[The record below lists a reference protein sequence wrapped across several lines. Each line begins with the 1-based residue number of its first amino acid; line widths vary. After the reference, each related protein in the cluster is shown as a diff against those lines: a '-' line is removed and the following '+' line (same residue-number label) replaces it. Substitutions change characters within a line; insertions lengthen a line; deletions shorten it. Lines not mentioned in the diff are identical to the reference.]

1 MITVALISEEQF
13 EALRGVTYAADSKC
27 YPERDGL
34 GRPFISIQEM
44 EGLGLDLQVVEWI
57 APDSDELNNVS
68 NGINP

>member
-1 MITVALISEEQF
+1 MIRVALITEEQYD
-13 EALRGVTYAADSKC
+13 ALRGVTYATDSRC

-44 EGLGLDLQVVEWI
+44 EGLGLECEVVEWI
-57 APDSDELNNVS
+57 APENDELNNVS